1 MGNST
6 AGDVERDRPLAPPDP
21 ALGPEERIARFVA
34 HTRAAEIPAEVLGTA
49 HQVLRTVCGTAVAG
63 AAQDGIAELR
73 QLVVTQGGRAEA
85 RSFVHGDHLP
95 AQSAALL
102 NGSMARALDYCDTMV
117 PGLHLGSSV
126 VPAALAA
133 AELRGGCTGDE
144 FLAALAVGLETGVRF
159 NLTEEQYGGLDP
171 TGVAGLMGA
180 TAAAA
185 RAAGLDAERTLHAL
199 ALSFNR
205 CAASFQS
212 NVDASL
218 AVRLIQG
225 WTAASAVQSVQFA
238 RAGLTGPRHFIAGP
252 FGYARLYARG
262 ERSAESFA
270 DRLGRHY
277 GLEGIFFKK
286 YPSCGLTQGITE
298 SALLALSEGSVN
310 AREIE
315 RVDVFLPDFA
325 FKLIGKPFEAG
336 TNPRV
341 NAQFS
346 AQYCA
351 ANALERG
358 SSSLKHFEP
367 EQVAELSA
375 SAMISR
381 IHVHFDPGLTGH
393 SASRF
398 ELRTAG
404 GGRWARTLEIGPGY
418 PGNPLTA
425 EEHLHGFDD
434 CVGYAPWGLRPEQ
447 VRDLK
452 RMTADL
458 AEVRDVRAV
467 VSALISPSA
476 VPLGAPGSRAA

>member
-1 MGNST
+1 MGNTT
-6 AGDVERDRPLAPPDP
+6 AGDVGQDRHVVPPDS
-21 ALGPEERIARFVA
+21 ALDPEERIARFVA
-34 HTRAAEIPAEVLGTA
+34 HTQAADIPAEVLGIT

-133 AELRGGCTGDE
+133 AELREGCTGAE
-144 FLAALAVGLETGVRF
+144 LLAALTVGLEAGVRF

-185 RAAGLDAERTLHAL
+185 RAAGLDAEQTLHAL

-205 CAASFQS
+205 CSASFQS

-238 RAGLTGPRHFIAGP
+238 QAGLTGPLHFIAGP

-262 ERSAESFA
+262 ERSPESFV
-270 DRLGRHY
+270 DRLGRRY
-277 GLEGIFFKK
+277 NLEGIFFKK
-286 YPSCGLTQGITE
+286 YPSCGLTQGVTE
-298 SALLALSEGSVN
+298 SALLALDDASVN
-310 AREIE
+310 TQEIE
-315 RVDVFLPDFA
+315 RVDIFLPDFA
-325 FKLIGKPFEAG
+325 FKLIGKPFETG

-358 SSSLKHFEP
+358 SASLRHFEP
-367 EQVAELSA
+367 EQVAELSR

-381 IHVHFDPGLTGH
+381 IHVHFDPELTGH

-398 ELRTAG
+398 EMRTADG
-404 GGRWARTLEIGPGY
+404 GQWVRTLEIGPGY
-418 PGNPLTA
+418 PGNPLTP
-425 EEHLHGFDD
+425 EEHAQGFGD
-434 CVGYAPWGLRPEQ
+434 CMGYAPWSLRPEQ
-447 VRDLK
+447 AHDLK

-458 AEVRDVRAV
+458 AEVQDARDV
-467 VSALISPSA
+467 VSALISPRA
-476 VPLGAPGSRAA
+476 VPLADS

>member
-1 MGNST
+1 MGNTT
-6 AGDVERDRPLAPPDP
+6 AADVDQNRHAAPSDS
-21 ALGPEERIARFVA
+21 AAGPEERIARFVA
-34 HTRAAEIPAEVLGTA
+34 HTRAADIPAEVLDVA

-85 RSFVHGDHLP
+85 RSFVHGDHLT

-133 AELRGGCTGDE
+133 AELRGGCTGAE
-144 FLAALAVGLETGVRF
+144 LLAALAVGLEAGVRF

-185 RAAGLDAERTLHAL
+185 RAAGLDAEHTLHAL

-205 CAASFQS
+205 CSASFQS

-238 RAGLTGPRHFIAGP
+238 QAGLTGPRHFISGP

-262 ERSAESFA
+262 ERSPESFA
-270 DRLGRHY
+270 DRIGRHY
-277 GLEGIFFKK
+277 DLEGIFFKK

-298 SALLALSEGSVN
+298 SALLALSDGSVN
-310 AREIE
+310 TREIE

-358 SSSLKHFEP
+358 ASSIEHFEP
-367 EQVAELSA
+367 EQVAELGA

-381 IHVHFDPGLTGH
+381 IHVHFDPALTGH

-398 ELRTAG
+398 EMRTADG
-404 GGRWARTLEIGPGY
+404 GHWVRTLEIGPGY
-418 PGNPLTA
+418 PGNPLTPEDHA
-425 EEHLHGFDD
+425 QGFDD
-434 CVGYAPWGLRPEQ
+434 CVGYAPWGLQPEQ

-452 RMTADL
+452 RMTSDL
-458 AEVRDVRAV
+458 AAVQDIRDV
-467 VSALISPSA
+467 VSALISSSA
-476 VPLGAPGSRAA
+476 VPLATRGSRAA

>member
-1 MGNST
+1 MGNTT
-6 AGDVERDRPLAPPDP
+6 ANSRVAPSGPT
-21 ALGPEERIARFVA
+21 LEPEERIARFVA
-34 HTRAAEIPAEVLGTA
+34 HTQAADIPADVLDVA

-85 RSFVHGDHLP
+85 RSFVHGDHLT

-133 AELRGGCTGDE
+133 AELRGGCTGAE
-144 FLAALAVGLETGVRF
+144 FLAALAVGLEAGVRF

-185 RAAGLDAERTLHAL
+185 RAAGLDAEHTLHAL
-199 ALSFNR
+199 AFSFNR

-238 RAGLTGPRHFIAGP
+238 QAGLTGPRHFISGP

-262 ERSAESFA
+262 ERSPESFA
-270 DRLGRHY
+270 DRIGRHY
-277 GLEGIFFKK
+277 DLEGIFFKK

-298 SALLALSEGSVN
+298 SALLALRDDSVN
-310 AREIE
+310 TGEIE

-346 AQYCA
+346 AEYCA

-358 SSSLKHFEP
+358 SSAIEHFEP
-367 EQVAELSA
+367 EQVAELGA

-381 IHVHFDPGLTGH
+381 VHVHFDPALTGH

-398 ELRTAG
+398 ELRTAD
-404 GGRWARTLEIGPGY
+404 GGRWVRTLEIGPGY
-418 PGNPLTA
+418 PGNPLTPEDHA
-425 EEHLHGFDD
+425 QGFDNCMD
-434 CVGYAPWGLRPEQ
+434 YAPWGLRTEQ

-452 RMTADL
+452 RMTTDL
-458 AEVRDVRAV
+458 AAVQDIRDL

-476 VPLGAPGSRAA
+476 VPLATPGSRAA

>member
-1 MGNST
+1 MGNT
-6 AGDVERDRPLAPPDP
+6 TEVDVDRNHHVAPPDS

-34 HTRAAEIPAEVLGTA
+34 DTQVAEIPADVLDVA
-49 HQVLRTVCGTAVAG
+49 HQVRRTVCGTAVAG
-63 AAQDGIAELR
+63 ATQDGIAELR
-73 QLVVTQGGRAEA
+73 QLVVTQGGRTEA
-85 RSFVHGDHLP
+85 RSFVYGDRLP

-133 AELRGGCTGDE
+133 AELRGGCTGAE
-144 FLAALAVGLETGVRF
+144 LLAALAVGLEAGVRF

-205 CAASFQS
+205 CSASFQS

-238 RAGLTGPRHFIAGP
+238 QAGLTGPRHFIAGP

-262 ERSAESFA
+262 ERSPESFV

-298 SALLALSEGSVN
+298 SALLALSDDSVN
-310 AREIE
+310 TREIE

-358 SSSLKHFEP
+358 SASLKHFEP
-367 EQVAELSA
+367 EQVAELSR
-375 SAMISR
+375 SAVISR
-381 IHVHFDPGLTGH
+381 IHVHFDPELTGH

-398 ELRTAG
+398 EIRTADG
-404 GGRWARTLEIGPGY
+404 ERWVRTLEIGPGY
-418 PGNPLTA
+418 PGNPLTP
-425 EEHLHGFDD
+425 EEHTQGFDD
-434 CVGYAPWGLRPEQ
+434 CVGYAPWGLQPEQ
-447 VRDLK
+447 VHDLK

-458 AEVRDVRAV
+458 AAVQDVRDV
-467 VSALISPSA
+467 VSALTS
-476 VPLGAPGSRAA
+476 SRAAPLAGS